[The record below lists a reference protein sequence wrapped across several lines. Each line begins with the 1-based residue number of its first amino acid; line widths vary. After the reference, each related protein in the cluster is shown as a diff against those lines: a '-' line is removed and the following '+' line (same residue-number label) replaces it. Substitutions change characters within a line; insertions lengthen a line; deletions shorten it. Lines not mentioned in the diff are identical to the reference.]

1 MAHKGLYMILYAVSY
16 VIDNNSLSNIRS
28 GRYENS
34 FSFIWTLIV
43 YIMECVLL
51 ERKREKSGA
60 GPELTNSFGLRLSYG
75 MIGTRHSTQTI
86 VSPWMIFRTF
96 VIVSVHS
103 GESCHGPCESK
114 HSNNNNKKRHHSN
127 RYTYIYTRNNN
138 NKRKYNTSKKELY
151 TQPRSVGERNP
162 VVLNTTQI

>member
-1 MAHKGLYMILYAVSY
+1 MAHKSLYMILYAVSY

-75 MIGTRHSTQTI
+75 MIGTAPRRLSHLGWSFAHLSSYLSIPARVVMVHVNLNIPTTI
-86 VSPWMIFRTF
+86 TRKGTTLID
-96 VIVSVHS
+96 IH
-103 GESCHGPCESK
+103 
-114 HSNNNNKKRHHSN
+114 
-127 RYTYIYTRNNN
+127 IYTRAIIIISENIIQV
-138 NKRKYNTSKKELY
+138 KRNYIHSPGALEKEI
-151 TQPRSVGERNP
+151 QSC
-162 VVLNTTQI
+162 